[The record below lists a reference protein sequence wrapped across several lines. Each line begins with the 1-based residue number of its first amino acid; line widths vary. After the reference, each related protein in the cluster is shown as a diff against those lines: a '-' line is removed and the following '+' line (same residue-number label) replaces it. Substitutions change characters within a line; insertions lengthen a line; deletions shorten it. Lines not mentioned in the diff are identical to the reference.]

1 MNLKIFFSII
11 YFLYLTPLYSNEEKV
26 KLLEI
31 YKNLRCLV
39 CQGQSIADSNSDF
52 AATIKLVVQDQV
64 DEGKTKNEIYTF
76 LISKYGEWIVYQPTF
91 SKSNLLLWILPYFI
105 FIVCGLIIFVI
116 VRKTKH
122 NKAN

>member
-11 YFLYLTPLYSNEEKV
+11 YFLSLVPLHSNNNKNE
-26 KLLEI
+26 LLEI

-52 AATIKLVVQDQV
+52 ASTIKLVVQDQV
-64 DEGKTKNEIYTF
+64 NAGRTKDEIYTF

-91 SKSNLLLWILPYFI
+91 NKNNLLLWVLPYFI
-105 FIVCGLIIFVI
+105 FIAGGLIIFVI
-116 VRKTKH
+116 TRKNKH

>member
-1 MNLKIFFSII
+1 MKIKKIIFII
-11 YFLYLTPLYSNEEKV
+11 YFSFSLLQASENKSE
-26 KLLEI
+26 LLEI

-52 AATIKLVVQDQV
+52 AATVKLVVQDLL
-64 DEGKTKNEIYTF
+64 EEEKTKGEIYAF

-105 FIVCGLIIFVI
+105 FIVGGLIIFLI
-116 VRKTKH
+116 TRKSKN

>member
-1 MNLKIFFSII
+1 MKIKKIIFII
-11 YFLYLTPLYSNEEKV
+11 YFSFSLLQASENKSE
-26 KLLEI
+26 LLEI

-52 AATIKLVVQDQV
+52 AATVKLVVQDLL
-64 DEGKTKNEIYTF
+64 EEEKTKGEIYAF
-76 LISKYGEWIVYQPTF
+76 LTSKYGEWIVYQPTF

-105 FIVCGLIIFVI
+105 FIVGGLIIFLI
-116 VRKTKH
+116 TRKSKN